1 MRQRA
6 FEQRHRPQWER
17 LHALLQD
24 LDRPRRKR
32 QLTALERETFPS
44 LYRALCNDYAL
55 SRSRHYSPALEQEL
69 HQMVLRG
76 HRHLYAGRSASL
88 WRLVQF
94 IAHGFP
100 RALRRN
106 LGYFWLACLLFLLP
120 GLLVGGFCY
129 QQPDLIYSVMS
140 EEQVAQ
146 MESMYDPANRQ
157 PGRAPERS
165 AETDMMMFGHYIS
178 NNIGIGFRTF
188 AGGMLFGIGS
198 VLLLLFN
205 GVFIG
210 AVAGH
215 LTRIGYHDTF
225 WPFVSGHGSF
235 ELTAIVICGAS
246 GLILGHALIA
256 PRQLTRLQALKQRAL
271 EALQLVMGAA
281 LMLLLAAFIEAFWSS
296 GNVSIMLKYSVAGLL
311 WLLVALYLGLAGR
324 GLRGTG

>member
-1 MRQRA
+1 MRQHA
-6 FEQRHRPQWER
+6 FEQQHRSQWER
-17 LHALLQD
+17 LHFLLQD

-32 QLTALERETFPS
+32 QLTALERAAFPS

-55 SRSRHYSPALEQEL
+55 ARSRHYSPALEQEL

-94 IAHGFP
+94 IAYGFP
-100 RALRRN
+100 LALRRN
-106 LGYFWLACLLFLLP
+106 QGYFWLACLLFLLP

-140 EEQVAQ
+140 EEQVEQ
-146 MESMYDPANRQ
+146 MESMYDPDNRQ
-157 PGRAPERS
+157 PGRPAQRS

-256 PRQLTRLQALKQRAL
+256 PGQLTRLQALKRRAL

-296 GNVSIMLKYSVAGLL
+296 ANVAIMLKYSVASML

-324 GLRGTG
+324 GLRGAG

>member
-6 FEQRHRPQWER
+6 FEEQNRQKWER

-32 QLTALERETFPS
+32 QLNALEREAFPA
-44 LYRALCNDYAL
+44 LYRSLCNDYAL
-55 SRSRHYSPALEQEL
+55 ACSRHYSPALEQEL
-69 HQMVLRG
+69 HRMVLWG
-76 HRHLYAGRSASL
+76 HRHLYAGRSAGL
-88 WRLVQF
+88 WRLVRF
-94 IAHGFP
+94 IAYGFP
-100 RALRRN
+100 LSLRRN
-106 LGYFWLACLLFLLP
+106 QAYFWLACLLFLLP
-120 GLLVGGFCY
+120 GLLLGVFCY
-129 QQPDLIYSVMS
+129 QQPELIYSVMS
-140 EEQVAQ
+140 ETQVAQ
-146 MESMYDPANRQ
+146 MESMYDPGNRQ
-157 PGRAPERS
+157 TGRLPERS

-205 GVFIG
+205 GIFIG

-215 LTRIGYHDTF
+215 LTRIGYHETF

-256 PRQLTRLQALKQRAL
+256 PGQQTRLQSLKRRAR

-296 GNVSIMLKYSVAGLL
+296 SGVPAGIKYGVAALL
-311 WLLVALYLGLAGR
+311 WLLVAIYLGLAGR
-324 GLRGTG
+324 GARGAG